1 MYQLVDTTDADG
13 YYPPVPVD
21 HPCGLGF
28 LLGKVHVGMRSVMD
42 AELAPLDLTIVQF
55 SLLVVAAANPGR
67 SSAELARG
75 FGVSP
80 QAMAALVARSEAS
93 GYLDRRPHPVHG
105 RLIECWVTD
114 KGREAIEA
122 ARPVVSRVE
131 SQLLLGVLSEDE
143 RNSLG
148 FILAKVLQ
156 GLRASGVCLSG
167 ADQPNG
173 ADQPSP
179 PAG

>member
-1 MYQLVDTTDADG
+1 MYQLIDTAYGDG
-13 YYPPVPVD
+13 DCPSVPAD

-28 LLGKVHVGMRSVMD
+28 LLDKVHTGMRSVMD

-55 SLLVVAAANPGR
+55 ALLVVAAANPGR

-105 RLIECWVTD
+105 RLIECWVTE
-114 KGREAIEA
+114 KGAEAIEA

-131 SQLLLGVLSEDE
+131 SQLLLGVLSEQE
-143 RNSLG
+143 RSSLVS
-148 FILAKVLQ
+148 ILAKVLQ
-156 GLRASGVCLSG
+156 GLRASGMCAGVEVSR
-167 ADQPNG
+167 
-173 ADQPSP
+173 P
-179 PAG
+179 PG